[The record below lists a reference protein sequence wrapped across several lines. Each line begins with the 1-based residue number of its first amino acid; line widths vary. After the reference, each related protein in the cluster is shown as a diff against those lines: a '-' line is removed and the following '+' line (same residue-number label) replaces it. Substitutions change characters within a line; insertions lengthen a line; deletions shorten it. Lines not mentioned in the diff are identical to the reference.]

1 MLHIPHPPEFIH
13 AYIIRWRIKIMDLFS
28 LAWFSEN
35 SYTSDYFMKIT
46 EDEKEEEVTQVF
58 HQHSLFIL
66 YVEWV

>member
-1 MLHIPHPPEFIH
+1 
-13 AYIIRWRIKIMDLFS
+13 MDLFS

-58 HQHSLFIL
+58 RQHSLFIL